1 MRLIMWTIILGGIGW
16 FIAKLLVEPLSET
29 HGMALSSLAGI
40 GGHGRVAGG

>member
-1 MRLIMWTIILGGIGW
+1 MRLIMWTIILGGIGC
-16 FIAKLLVEPLSET
+16 KLVFEPLSET